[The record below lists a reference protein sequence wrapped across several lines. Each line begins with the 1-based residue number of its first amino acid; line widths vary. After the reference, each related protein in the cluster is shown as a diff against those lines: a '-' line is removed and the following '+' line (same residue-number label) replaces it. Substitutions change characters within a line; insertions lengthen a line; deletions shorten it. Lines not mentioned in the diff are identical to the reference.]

1 MKYVGKKAISFL
13 MALAVSLSVCSAP
26 VGAKWVQENNG
37 KWWYYYDNNPQNYA
51 KNGFK
56 KINGSWFYFDKYGFM
71 QTGWVQDKGKWY
83 YMAPTGKMVTGW
95 CWVDNKC
102 YYFYQSGAMA
112 QDTIIGNSY
121 VNEYGV
127 WTQDTKTT
135 SGTYYSDFPSVP
147 DFASVS
153 GAERLFYKLDDDG
166 ITYAYYCDYDT
177 YHLYYD
183 KLKSAGFQLV
193 DYEGDNTELV
203 IYEVFRHQSGQ
214 IVGLSY
220 DFKQKMLTILC
231 FH

>member
-26 VGAKWVQENNG
+26 VGAKWVQENND

-95 CWVDNKC
+95 CWVDDKC

-127 WTQDTKTT
+127 WTQDKK
-135 SGTYYSDFPSVP
+135 SSHSTYYSEYPNVP
-147 DFASVS
+147 DF
-153 GAERLFYKLDDDG
+153 GALFGIDRIYYKSDEDG
-166 ITYAYYCDYDT
+166 VMYGYTCGKNYD
-177 YHLYYD
+177 LYFD
-183 KLKSAGFQLV
+183 KLEAAGFKLV
-193 DYEGDNTELV
+193 DYETNDNDL
-203 IYEVFRHQSGQ
+203 IIHEVFRHTNGQ
-214 IVGLSY
+214 MVIVSIDYKNSNLIVACY
-220 DFKQKMLTILC
+220 D
-231 FH
+231 